1 MSIESDFFRKTTF
14 DPQLLRKEGVR
25 EDSQGFH
32 VGALVME
39 GRFHAEL
46 VIHPDGT
53 ATGRLIECALD
64 DEYLPL
70 RAVGQ
75 KGAFVSRVRMAYLE
89 FLKQVADR
97 YGITRYFVSGQLNRI
112 SDWVF
117 EAFGERPDF
126 PFKNVGNNAVFRN
139 HENRKWYLLAVLP
152 KGEECELVDVKV
164 DRNLAPAMVAMPGFL
179 PAYHMNKQNWIS
191 IRMDGTVDDEL
202 VKDLVRESRALTCET
217 IERKDV
223 CWKWR
228 RRMKEPACLAPKGI
242 RG

>member
-97 YGITRYFVSGQLNRI
+97 YGTTRYFVSGQLNRI

-179 PAYHMNKQNWIS
+179 PAYHLRDHRAERCLLEVEAPHERARLSCSKRDKRVESFLWIPRS
-191 IRMDGTVDDEL
+191 CCSPTRI
-202 VKDLVRESRALTCET
+202 
-217 IERKDV
+217 
-223 CWKWR
+223 
-228 RRMKEPACLAPKGI
+228 
-242 RG
+242 

>member
-25 EDSQGFH
+25 EDTQGFH
-32 VGALVME
+32 VVDEVME
-39 GRFHAEL
+39 GRFRAEL

-53 ATGRLIECALD
+53 ATGRLVECALGE
-64 DEYLPL
+64 EYLPL
-70 RAVGQ
+70 RAMGQ
-75 KGAFVSRVRMAYLE
+75 KGSFVSRARMAYLE

-97 YGITRYFVSGQLNRI
+97 YGTNRYFVSEQLNRI

-126 PFKNVGNNAVFRN
+126 PFKNDKTGAVFRN
-139 HENRKWYLLAVLP
+139 QENRKWYLLAILR

-179 PAYHMNKQNWIS
+179 PAYHMNKKNWIS

-217 IERKDV
+217 VEEKDAR
-223 CWKWR
+223 WKWR
-228 RRMKEPACLAPKGI
+228 RSR
-242 RG
+242 